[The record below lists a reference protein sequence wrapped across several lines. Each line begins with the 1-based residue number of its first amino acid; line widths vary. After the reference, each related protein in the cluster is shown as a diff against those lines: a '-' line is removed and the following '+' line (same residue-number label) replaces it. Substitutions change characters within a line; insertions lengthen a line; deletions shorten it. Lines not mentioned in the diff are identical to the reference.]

1 LTQTVQN
8 HKLDAGVLALTYEG
22 QNAIAKNLFQVAER
36 INPKRAFV
44 FVSNVLGRHI
54 PVKPSAHQETAEK
67 LAQDTK
73 AHLGDGP
80 VLVMGYAETAVGFGA
95 AVGRAIKNSAHNSVF
110 YLPTTR
116 HPVEGHDWLV
126 FEEGHSHATDQR
138 VMTPANEGFIAELKS
153 SENKTLVLVDD
164 ESTTGNTFAGL
175 ALELKDNGLEF
186 DKIVLVTLTDWSGG
200 EAEKTVARAVGKDN
214 VCSVSLFQG
223 RWAWHQDP
231 NAAQKVIPTNT
242 PHTPR
247 PAWTAPKAPESLYQA
262 PRLGTDF
269 SQDLSLD
276 ALEAAGLNIPTN
288 GRVLVVGT
296 GEHVWTPFL
305 LAEKLEEKGLDSAFL
320 ATTRSPIL
328 PGEVIKEKAVFA
340 DHFGLGLPMYLHN
353 VNPAEWDHIILMLET
368 GLEGICPSL
377 ATFLPNAQVIDGNGQ
392 VHTMKDAQCPTL
404 LS

>member
-1 LTQTVQN
+1 MTLLTKN
-8 HKLDAGVLALTYEG
+8 HQLDAGVLALTYEG
-22 QNAIAKNLFQVAER
+22 QDAIDQKLFQVAER

-54 PVKPSAHQETAEK
+54 PVKPSEHQHTAET
-67 LAQDTK
+67 LAQKVTQ
-73 AHLGDGP
+73 HLSDGP

-95 AVGRAIKNSAHNSVF
+95 AVGRALSHSVDNNVF

-116 HPVEGHDWLV
+116 HPVDGHDWLV
-126 FEEGHSHATDQR
+126 FEEGHSHATDQQ
-138 VMTPANEGFIAELKS
+138 VMTPANDGFVSELKA
-153 SENKTLVLVDD
+153 SETKTLVLVDD

-200 EAEKTVARAVGKDN
+200 EAENTVAKAISQDN

-223 RWAWHQDP
+223 RWVWHQDP
-231 NAAQKVIPTNT
+231 NSEQKVIPTT
-242 PHTPR
+242 TDHASR
-247 PAWTAPKAPESLYQA
+247 PKWTAPEAPQNLFQA

-269 SQDLSLD
+269 SQELSLSE
-276 ALEAAGLNIPTN
+276 LEAAGLNIPQK

-328 PGEVIKEKAVFA
+328 PGDVIKKKAVFA

-353 VNPAEWDHIILMLET
+353 VNPDEWDDIILMIET

-377 ATFLPNAQVIDGNGQ
+377 ATFLPNAQVIDGDGN
-392 VHTMKDAQCPTL
+392 VYTMKDAQ
-404 LS
+404 